1 MVITTMMEKLV
12 AVTLS
17 FMAIFAV
24 SASSAQIS
32 SSNHVETK
40 LVSNVLEIP
49 AGGTF
54 WIALR
59 QKIRPNWHTY
69 WKNPGDAGEPIRIE
83 WNLPLGF
90 EASEIYWPVP
100 VRIPVGPLMNFGY
113 KGEVFILTEI
123 TAPAALE
130 DGRQFAVSA
139 HAEWLVCEDIC
150 IPEEAD
156 LEISMRATTGEA
168 QPDPVW
174 APDIEAARS
183 ALPRLAPWPTRVAM
197 LNDEVVVSIEAD
209 DLVEIFRT
217 ERIEDV
223 AFFPEED
230 GIVRNAAPQTVRYGR
245 AGFSVSVEAGHKV
258 AGIGGISPF
267 DPVRGIVVIRDRE
280 DRRDVG
286 GSRVVAFELEATVGE
301 IAAGTL
307 TSQAAG
313 LDAEDPPIPT
323 AGVSFI
329 EAFVFAL
336 VGGLILNLMPC
347 VFPVLSMKAVGLV
360 QAAQENPNTVRTSGL
375 AYGAGVV
382 SSFIGIA
389 LLLILFRAAGE
400 EIGWG
405 FQLQSPEFVT
415 LMAYL
420 MFLVG
425 LNLSGVF
432 EVGRPLVS
440 IVGRETPSGGAIGS
454 FGTGVLATAVAT
466 PCTAPFMGT
475 ATGFALTQTPALCL
489 SIFTA
494 LGLGM
499 ALPYVA
505 LSFLPGLAAILPRP
519 GVWMERF
526 RQLLAFPM
534 YATVVWLIW
543 VLSQQTGSTGVLV
556 ALTGLVLLGF
566 ASWLFDEIRNVGSA
580 WRYVGALI
588 ALLGIFAALA
598 VIGYQTVDTSEIEV
612 AARPPMAQTLTP
624 EPFSDHRLK
633 ELRADGRAVFVN
645 FTAAW
650 CITCLVNERVALNGS
665 KLAERFKQDNVA
677 YLKGD
682 WTNRDPEIT
691 RALAR
696 HGRNGVPLYLMYA
709 PGTSV
714 DEATVLPQI
723 LTEATVLSA
732 LDDMKAVRRPASRAG
747 LALPRERRPSPD
759 F

>member
-1 MVITTMMEKLV
+1 MDFSRVPGFLKDPRSILAVHPCSICSMVVTAMMEKLV

-17 FMAIFAV
+17 FMAV
-24 SASSAQIS
+24 CTASSSPAQIS
-32 SSNHVETK
+32 SSNNVETE
-40 LVSNVLEIP
+40 LVSDVLEVP

-54 WIALR
+54 WIALH

-100 VRIPVGPLMNFGY
+100 LRIPVGPLMNFGY
-113 KGEVFILTEI
+113 KGEIFILTEI

-130 DGRQFAVSA
+130 DGRQVAISA
-139 HAEWLVCEDIC
+139 HAEWLVCEEIC

-168 QPDPVW
+168 PPDPVW

-183 ALPRLAPWPTRVAM
+183 ALPRLSPWPTRVAI
-197 LNDEVVVSIEAD
+197 LNEEVVVSVEAD
-209 DLVEIFRT
+209 DLVEAFHT
-217 ERIEDV
+217 ERIKDV

-230 GIVRNAAPQTVRYGR
+230 GVIRNVAPQTVRYGR
-245 AGFSVSVEAGHKV
+245 AGFSVSVESGHKV
-258 AGIGGISPF
+258 AGIGSINPF
-267 DPVRGIVVIRDRE
+267 DPVRGIIVIRDRE
-280 DRRDVG
+280 DRQGPG
-286 GSRVVAFELEATVGE
+286 GGRVVAFEVEAAVSE

-313 LDAEDPPIPT
+313 IGAEEPPIST

-360 QAAQENPNTVRTSGL
+360 QAAQEHPNTVRAGGL

-382 SSFIGIA
+382 SSFVGIA
-389 LLLILFRAAGE
+389 FLLVLFRAAGE

-432 EVGRPLVS
+432 EVGRTLVNMT
-440 IVGRETPSGGAIGS
+440 GREMPSGGAVGS
-454 FGTGVLATAVAT
+454 FGTGVLAAAVAT

-475 ATGFALTQTPALCL
+475 AIGFALTQTPTLSV
-489 SIFTA
+489 SIFAA

-499 ALPYVA
+499 ALPYMA

-519 GVWMERF
+519 GAWMERF
-526 RQLLAFPM
+526 KQLLAFPM

-556 ALTGLVLLGF
+556 ALAGLVLLGF
-566 ASWLFDEIRNVGSA
+566 ASWLFDAIRNVGSA
-580 WRYVGALI
+580 WRYAGALI
-588 ALLGIFAALA
+588 ALLGIFVALA
-598 VIGYQTVDTSEIEV
+598 IVGYQTVATSEIEV
-612 AARPPMAQTLTP
+612 AERPSIAQTLTS
-624 EPFSDHRLK
+624 EPFSDRRLE
-633 ELRADGRAVFVN
+633 ELRANGRTVFVN

-691 RALAR
+691 KALAR
-696 HGRNGVPLYLMYA
+696 YGRNGVPLYLMYA

-714 DEATVLPQI
+714 DEAKVLPQI

-732 LDDMKAVRRPASRAG
+732 L
-747 LALPRERRPSPD
+747 
-759 F
+759 